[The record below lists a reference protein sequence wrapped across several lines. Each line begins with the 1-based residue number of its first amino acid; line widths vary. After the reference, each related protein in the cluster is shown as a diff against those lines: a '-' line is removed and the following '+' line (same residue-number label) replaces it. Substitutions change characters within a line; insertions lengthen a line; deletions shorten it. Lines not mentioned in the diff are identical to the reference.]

1 MAFCATSY
9 LNGYYFDDCAITGT
23 GNVNN
28 CTGWQNKN
36 GTCTNVQ
43 HVQLSQKKQDTKLLA
58 ITSLNINR
66 FSKKFQ

>member
-43 HVQLSQKKQDTKLLA
+43 HVQLSQKKTRHQTLGHNFTKY
-58 ITSLNINR
+58 
-66 FSKKFQ
+66 